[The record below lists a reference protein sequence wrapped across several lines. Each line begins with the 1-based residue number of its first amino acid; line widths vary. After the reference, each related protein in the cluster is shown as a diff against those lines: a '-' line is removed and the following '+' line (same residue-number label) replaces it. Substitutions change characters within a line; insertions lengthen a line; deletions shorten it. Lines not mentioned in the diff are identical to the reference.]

1 MFEDVWKK
9 QKSEIFVV
17 RSQNKDPKTLV
28 GWLVYF
34 RMGWYEKR
42 SELIVNHGPVCVYT
56 PHTHPK
62 RNEGE
67 KEMTRPGPSPSTQ
80 LYCESIDAHSKTKMS
95 YN

>member
-1 MFEDVWKK
+1 MEEAKVRNFC
-9 QKSEIFVV
+9 
-17 RSQNKDPKTLV
+17 RSQSEQRSKDV
-28 GWLVYF
+28 SWLVDF

-67 KEMTRPGPSPSTQ
+67 KEMTRQALPHQPNYIVRASTHI
-80 LYCESIDAHSKTKMS
+80 LKPKCRITEC
-95 YN
+95 